1 MRRPIPTATRSTAR
15 MLLAA
20 LAALAASVHAEPP
33 YWRGELVYFADS
45 ALFTDCASGKR
56 WPVAM
61 VGDFPSMQRSYMQ
74 WQSAPAAPLLLSFE
88 GRLEVREAMEG
99 PPREQ
104 MVVQR
109 FSSVEPGNS
118 CALIATRKSGAG
130 S

>member
-1 MRRPIPTATRSTAR
+1 MRRPMPASRWTAGA
-15 MLLAA
+15 LL
-20 LAALAASVHAEPP
+20 LALAASLHAEPP

-61 VGDFPSMQRSYMQ
+61 AGDFPSMQRSYTL
-74 WQSAPAAPLLLSFE
+74 WRSAPAAALLVNFE

-104 MVVQR
+104 MVVDR
-109 FSSVEPGNS
+109 FSSVEPGNT
-118 CALIATRKSGAG
+118 CAMVAAGKEKPSSGLQ
-130 S
+130 